1 VTDPVNVDE
10 LACEPDAADPP
21 GFQALAKRFGP
32 LIGAERLG
40 ATVYELPEGQSNCPY
55 HYEYGRE
62 EWLFVLKGN
71 PVLRDPE
78 GEHRLEPGDV
88 VLFPEGPEGAHRLT
102 NPDPGTVRIMILSN
116 TDDPS
121 VGFYP
126 DSGKIGIWPP
136 GSIYRLADEVDYF
149 LGETGTDDMAPGTE

>member
-1 VTDPVNVDE
+1 MDE
-10 LACEPDAADPP
+10 P
-21 GFQALAKRFGP
+21 G
-32 LIGAERLG
+32 ER
-40 ATVYELPEGQSNCPY
+40 S
-55 HYEYGRE
+55 
-62 EWLFVLKGN
+62 
-71 PVLRDPE
+71 

-102 NPDPGTVRIMILSN
+102 NLEPGTARIMILSN